1 LLLVPRLAAV
11 VTIVVLLMTVI
22 SIVSNQFGIE
32 TGLSVSLFPMVII
45 SMVIERM
52 SIVWEERGA
61 ATSIREGLGSLFMA
75 SLAYAVISIDIL
87 VYWVTV
93 FPEVNLVVLGL
104 IVALGRYTG
113 FRLTEL
119 VRFRQLAKPEQP

>member
-1 LLLVPRLAAV
+1 
-11 VTIVVLLMTVI
+11 
-22 SIVSNQFGIE
+22 
-32 TGLSVSLFPMVII
+32 
-45 SMVIERM
+45 
-52 SIVWEERGA
+52 
-61 ATSIREGLGSLFMA
+61 MA

-119 VRFRQLAKPEQP
+119 VRFRQLAAQEKP